1 MRSLELKTL
10 QIKDD
15 IPLYVT
21 LDSLSTWDK
30 NENRYKFVTRNAD
43 SCVYTP
49 VYMLKLYPSS
59 SKEKI
64 VTLLEYF
71 FKVCDVGASPQC
83 TWKTDDCDYISL
95 LLPYTRYDQ
104 IKFDLVRNKILEQ
117 FPELLMPENCL
128 EKLPDYGKTEDYIA
142 SIEVAYPVTWTI
154 DFIEYDELCGMK
166 FNSIKLKS
174 HNGVSLLVRT
184 DYDNV
189 LYDYVVE
196 VITKD
201 GNHAYGCG
209 DDLDV
214 ALATFNEYVESSS
227 C

>member
-1 MRSLELKTL
+1 MRSLELKEL

-21 LDSLSTWDK
+21 LDSLSTCDK

-83 TWKTDDCDYISL
+83 MWKTDDCDYISL
-95 LLPYTRYDQ
+95 LLQYTRYDQ
-104 IKFDLVRNKILEQ
+104 IKFDLVRNKILKQ
-117 FPELLMPENCL
+117 FPELLMPENSL
-128 EKLPDYGKTEDYIA
+128 EKLPDYGKLEDYVA
-142 SIEVAYPVTWTI
+142 SIEVAYPETWTVEYELI
-154 DFIEYDELCGMK
+154 D
-166 FNSIKLKS
+166 
-174 HNGVSLLVRT
+174 
-184 DYDNV
+184 
-189 LYDYVVE
+189 
-196 VITKD
+196 
-201 GNHAYGCG
+201 
-209 DDLDV
+209 
-214 ALATFNEYVESSS
+214 S
-227 C
+227 CK